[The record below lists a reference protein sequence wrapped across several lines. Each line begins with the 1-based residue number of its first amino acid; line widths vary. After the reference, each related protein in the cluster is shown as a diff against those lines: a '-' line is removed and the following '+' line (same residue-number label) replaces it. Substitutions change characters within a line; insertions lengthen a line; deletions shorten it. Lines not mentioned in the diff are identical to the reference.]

1 MLFSS
6 LTFLYFFIPLV
17 MIAYFAVNNR
27 VWRNIVLLIFSLVFY
42 SWGEPKYLILLVI
55 SILLSYLCGLGIE
68 YFRNRTRISK
78 SVMILSVVILLGF
91 LLSFKYLNFFA
102 DNIEKIS
109 GTSFELKTILL
120 PIGISFYTFQ
130 ILSYIIDLYRN
141 QIKVQKNV
149 LYFALY
155 VCFFP
160 QLIAGP
166 IVRYKSIENE
176 IINRKENWEDIAY
189 GTKRFITGL
198 AKKVLIANSI
208 GAVSL
213 QIYSLPEAAGSLS
226 YWLAALCY
234 GLQIYFDF
242 SGYSDMAIGLG
253 RIFGFHF
260 LENFNYPYMAVS
272 ITDFWKRWHISLSSW
287 FKDYVYIPLGGSHVK
302 TLRWIFNILAVWM
315 LTGFWHGAEWN
326 FVIWGLY
333 YAIWLILEKL
343 VIKKVITKI
352 PDVFR
357 WLYTMII
364 VTIGWVIFNITDFV
378 QLLDVLKNMFT
389 YKNTDWMALIAFDTS
404 VMKGLVFLPL
414 GILFSFPIFKI
425 VNVKK
430 ESKTIHTLISICYV
444 LLLAL
449 CIMFIISSSFN
460 PFIYFRF

>member
-1 MLFSS
+1 
-6 LTFLYFFIPLV
+6 
-17 MIAYFAVNNR
+17 
-27 VWRNIVLLIFSLVFY
+27 
-42 SWGEPKYLILLVI
+42 
-55 SILLSYLCGLGIE
+55 
-68 YFRNRTRISK
+68 
-78 SVMILSVVILLGF
+78 
-91 LLSFKYLNFFA
+91 
-102 DNIEKIS
+102 
-109 GTSFELKTILL
+109 
-120 PIGISFYTFQ
+120 
-130 ILSYIIDLYRN
+130 
-141 QIKVQKNV
+141 
-149 LYFALY
+149 
-155 VCFFP
+155 
-160 QLIAGP
+160 
-166 IVRYKSIENE
+166 
-176 IINRKENWEDIAY
+176 
-189 GTKRFITGL
+189 
-198 AKKVLIANSI
+198 
-208 GAVSL
+208 
-213 QIYSLPEAAGSLS
+213 
-226 YWLAALCY
+226 
-234 GLQIYFDF
+234 
-242 SGYSDMAIGLG
+242 
-253 RIFGFHF
+253 
-260 LENFNYPYMAVS
+260 
-272 ITDFWKRWHISLSSW
+272 
-287 FKDYVYIPLGGSHVK
+287 
-302 TLRWIFNILAVWM
+302 M

-357 WLYTMII
+357 WLYTMLI